1 MDVLICDC
9 SSASIS
15 GECQL
20 TDYSNM
26 IELLSYS
33 HGVAQQ
39 ITGDQSNTKRTSGKP
54 NHQDFTVT
62 KYQDLSSCQ
71 LVDFCNQAKPIP
83 TVKVTIGQNDN
94 GKVTKIFIYEL
105 TNALVSSVSVG
116 GGGGGKPQET
126 VTFNYTAISW
136 TYAAQQSNVT
146 DAGNASA
153 TWNLATN
160 ATS

>member
-1 MDVLICDC
+1 MDVIILN
-9 SSASIS
+9 AGTSIK
-15 GECQL
+15 GECSL
-20 TDYSNM
+20 TGYVSQ

-62 KYQDLSSCQ
+62 KYQDLSSCN
-71 LVDFCNQAKPIP
+71 LINCCNTATPIP
-83 TVKVTIGQNDN
+83 TVTVTIGQNDN
-94 GKVTKIFIYEL
+94 GAVTATWVYTL

-116 GGGGGKPQET
+116 GGGGGKAQET
-126 VTFNYTAISW
+126 LTFNYTAISW
-136 TYAAQQSNVT
+136 TYKQQAATAST
-146 DAGNASA
+146 DPGNNSA

>member
-1 MDVLICDC
+1 MDLIILDC
-9 SSASIS
+9 SSASIP

-20 TDYSNM
+20 PDYANM
-26 IELLSYS
+26 IELLSFS

-54 NHQDFTVT
+54 NHQDVTVT
-62 KYQDLSSCQ
+62 KYLDMSSAK
-71 LVDFCNQAKPIP
+71 LIDFCNQAKPIP
-83 TVKVTIGQNDN
+83 TVNITVGQNDN
-94 GKVTKIFIYEL
+94 GHVTKIWVITL
-105 TNALVSSVSVG
+105 TNALIASVSIG

-136 TYAAQQSNVT
+136 TYVQQTSPVS
-146 DAGNASA
+146 DAGNVSA